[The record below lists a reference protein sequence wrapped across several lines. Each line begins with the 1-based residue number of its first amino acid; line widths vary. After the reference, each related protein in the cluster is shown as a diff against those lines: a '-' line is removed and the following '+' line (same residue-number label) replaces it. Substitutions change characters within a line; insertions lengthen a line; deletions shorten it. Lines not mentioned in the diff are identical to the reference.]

1 MTHTAS
7 TLRAPRTS
15 VIMPVY
21 NTGER
26 VVDSIRSVLAQTDGD
41 FELLVLIDASP
52 DDASDHVARFLSR
65 SPDARVR
72 VFDNAV
78 NRGVSAVRNQ
88 GLEAARGRW
97 IAFIDSDDA
106 YRPEFLAS
114 MHRAAAGTE
123 TDVVLCAHRIKAVGE
138 ETHRTRVRV
147 APGRMTGRQAAL
159 RLLTDTLTPYV
170 WDKLFRATLFDD
182 VRFATDIRRAEDA
195 LVVLEA
201 LTRARSVVV
210 IKDPLYDYTVDSG
223 GLTWGHLTPIEESD
237 RLVSAMTRAS
247 RKMPGDARARRA
259 LASSTT
265 LTYLNNAQQAM
276 TIDGSRVTH
285 DLEKYRGRIAWG
297 DIVRTLRIRPA
308 LGAAALAFKASPGLY
323 RGVYRRYV
331 RRAYGISGPSGPS
344 KTSGSSQPASPLR
357 RDR

>member
-1 MTHTAS
+1 MAH
-7 TLRAPRTS
+7 APRTPKTS

-52 DDASDHVARFLSR
+52 DDASDRVARFLSR

-114 MHRAAAGTE
+114 MHRAAAGTGSDAPE
-123 TDVVLCAHRIKAVGE
+123 ADVALCAHRIRAVGE
-138 ETHRTRVRV
+138 ETHRTRARV
-147 APGRMTGRQAAL
+147 APGRMTGREAAL
-159 RLLTDTLTPYV
+159 RLLADTLTPYV

-195 LVVLEA
+195 LVVLET
-201 LTRARSVVV
+201 LIRARSVVV
-210 IKDPLYDYTVDSG
+210 ITDPLYDYTVDTG

-276 TIDGSRVTH
+276 MIDGARAPR
-285 DLEKYRGRIAWG
+285 DLEEYRSRIGWG

-308 LGAAALAFKASPGLY
+308 LGAAALAFKASPGAY

-331 RRAYGISGPSGPS
+331 RRVYGIAGP
-344 KTSGSSQPASPLR
+344 SQPAASPQPAPPLR